1 MSVAR
6 KSENK
11 WIDAM
16 SRNPNA
22 ELRMFCFPYA
32 GGSAQIFASWWRSL
46 PNFVQVVPVQL
57 PGRGSRIS
65 EMPWRK
71 IDQLADAIAD
81 DLLPVFKE
89 KPFVF
94 FGHSMGATL
103 GFEVSRRLTDAHQI
117 LPEFFLI
124 SGQRAP
130 HIPDDEPP
138 TYDLPKDEFIEELK
152 RLNGTPEEVIQSKE
166 LMELLEPILRADFE
180 AIQRYQY
187 LPAPPLGIPFVVM
200 GGEDDWEVKREYL
213 EGWRMHTTGS
223 FSLQMF
229 QGDHFFLHSQK
240 EAVMRY
246 ISQVLVERWRNRK
259 I

>member
-1 MSVAR
+1 
-6 KSENK
+6 
-11 WIDAM
+11 
-16 SRNPNA
+16 
-22 ELRMFCFPYA
+22 MFCFPYA

-65 EMPWRK
+65 EPAWRR

-81 DLLPVFKE
+81 DLLPVFEE

-103 GFEVSRRLTDAHQI
+103 GFEVAGRLMRRHQAM
-117 LPEFFLI
+117 PEFFLI
-124 SGQRAP
+124 SGRRAP
-130 HIPDDEPP
+130 HIPDEDPP
-138 TYDLPKDEFIEELK
+138 TYNLPRDEFIKELK

-166 LMELLEPILRADFE
+166 LMELMEPMLRADFE
-180 AIQRYQY
+180 AVQTYEY
-187 LPAPPLGIPFVVM
+187 ESSPPLGIPFFVM
-200 GGEDDWEVKREYL
+200 GGVDDWEVKREHL
-213 EGWRMHTTGS
+213 EGWRTHTTGG

-229 QGDHFFLHSQK
+229 PGDHFFLHSQK
-240 EAVMRY
+240 ETLLKY
-246 ISQVLVERWRNRK
+246 IAQVLVERWRSRK